1 MPGDG
6 EPTWA
11 ARTEKLITKV
21 LTDNKDLLE
30 EMVQEEG
37 EISRIIL

>member
-1 MPGDG
+1 M
-6 EPTWA
+6 
-11 ARTEKLITKV
+11 RTEKLITKV

-37 EISRIIL
+37 KISRIIL